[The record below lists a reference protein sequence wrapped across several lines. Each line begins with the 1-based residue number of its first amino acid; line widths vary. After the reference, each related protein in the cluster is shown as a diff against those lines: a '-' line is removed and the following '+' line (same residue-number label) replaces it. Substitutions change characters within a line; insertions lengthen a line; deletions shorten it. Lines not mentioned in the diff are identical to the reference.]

1 VEKTRPVNGV
11 ERSKLTLRPLEAIAM
26 TDKAPLVGPG
36 TVEECSMEQFFESRG
51 VGIHA
56 EQVAHIFENDDV
68 YITEHQWG

>member
-1 VEKTRPVNGV
+1 
-11 ERSKLTLRPLEAIAM
+11 M